1 MDLAA
6 CFVVHHTSPLR
17 TPEIKACKHGIQ
29 RARHQHIVEVGYHV
43 IGVLHLS
50 VDRCH
55 GQNQSRETTHGEH
68 EDKAHCKQHGCLKC
82 HRAFPHGRDPVKNLH
97 PSWNSDQHRGIHEKQ
112 LACDRHASGIHVVRP
127 DNERQNRN
135 RRCGVH
141 HGRITKQFLAGK
153 CGNDVADD
161 AESRQDH
168 DVDLRVSEEPKDV
181 LVHHRVATASR
192 VEEGG
197 AEVAVGQCHGDRASQ
212 HRHHSDQQIS
222 RDQPSPNKHW
232 HLHQSHARGTHIENG
247 HDDVDRTHDG
257 RRAQQVQRKNA

>member
-1 MDLAA
+1 M
-6 CFVVHHTSPLR
+6 
-17 TPEIKACKHGIQ
+17 
-29 RARHQHIVEVGYHV
+29 
-43 IGVLHLS
+43 
-50 VDRCH
+50 
-55 GQNQSRETTHGEH
+55 
-68 EDKAHCKQHGCLKC
+68 
-82 HRAFPHGRDPVKNLH
+82 
-97 PSWNSDQHRGIHEKQ
+97 
-112 LACDRHASGIHVVRP
+112 
-127 DNERQNRN
+127 
-135 RRCGVH
+135 
-141 HGRITKQFLAGK
+141 
-153 CGNDVADD
+153 ADD

-168 DVDLRVSEEPKDV
+168 DVDLWVSEEPKDV

-212 HRHHSDQQIS
+212 HWHHSDQQIS